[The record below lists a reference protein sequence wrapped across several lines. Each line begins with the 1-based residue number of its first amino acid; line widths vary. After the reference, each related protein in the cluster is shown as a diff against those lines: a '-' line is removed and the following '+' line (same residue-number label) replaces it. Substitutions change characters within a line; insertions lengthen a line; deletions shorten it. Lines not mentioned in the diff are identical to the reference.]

1 MPAPA
6 SRSAVVR
13 EGKLFVAVSLPT
25 VLQIIQ
31 WCLPFRA
38 AGLPGF
44 AVVLLSLDYFS
55 SGLIFRACGQ

>member
-1 MPAPA
+1 M
-6 SRSAVVR
+6 R